1 MKRVLVIGANGFTG
15 RSVLEHLSLSGQ
27 YILFALSLSDDI
39 TPNSQYKYS
48 FTKGNICNFEWFNDY
63 FRKLSP
69 DVIINCSAISVPDFC
84 ENNRDIALLCNNT
97 AVKNIATQAKLIGCK
112 VIHLS
117 TDFVFDG
124 KKGSKYIECDTPSP
138 VNYYGYTKMMGER
151 ALMESGCNYIIARVI
166 LIYGATYPGQ
176 HGNIVNLV
184 YNKLSKGEPINVVC
198 DQWRTPVYVKDI
210 AMAMDSFINSSCT
223 GIFHIAGQECL
234 SISQIAY
241 RVADIMDLDS
251 SLINELTTAQMN
263 EKIARPLFSC
273 LDISKAQNEIDFNP
287 TPFDIG
293 VRKSFNID

>member
-1 MKRVLVIGANGFTG
+1 MKRVLVIGANGFSG
-15 RSVLEHLSLSGQ
+15 RSVLEHLSLNDYYS
-27 YILFALSLSDDI
+27 LHALSLRKDI
-39 TPNSQYKYS
+39 SPNSQYKYS
-48 FTKGNICNFEWFNDY
+48 FTEGDICDFIWFNR
-63 FRKLSP
+63 FFNELRP
-69 DVIINCSAISVPDFC
+69 DIVINCSAISVPDFC

-97 AVKNIATQAKLIGCK
+97 AVKNIATQAKQIGCK

-124 KKGSKYIECDTPSP
+124 KKGSKYTESDTPSP

-241 RVADIMDLDS
+241 RVADIMDLDR
-251 SLINELTTAQMN
+251 SLINELTTVKMN

-273 LDISKAQNEIDFNP
+273 LDISKAQKEIDFNP